1 MERPPADY
9 VLLALLA
16 VGLAADVPLI
26 RGGHASISERAGAT
40 VVRRALVAYLACHF
54 LRIGPSWLDPLS
66 LAARPLR
73 RRYPPCPLPLSP
85 SSAVSPRP

>member
-40 VVRRALVAYLACHF
+40 VVRRALVVYLACHF
-54 LRIGPSWLDPLS
+54 LRIVPPWLDPLS
-66 LAARPLR
+66 QAARLI
-73 RRYPPCPLPLSP
+73 RRYPCPLPLSP